1 METKIIKLADIKPAP
16 YNPRVELTAKDQ
28 EYKALDA
35 SIEENGLVLPLI
47 VNIRDNCLIGGHQRL
62 NVLLA
67 QGETETNAVI
77 VDLDEPQAKA
87 LCIALNKLD
96 GEWDYGTL
104 ADILAEL
111 IEEGENLISTGF
123 TQTDLDDLL
132 GDLRDADRE
141 DDDEDPEKQD
151 KKGDTADGIRC
162 LIGDFDFRMTE
173 AEFEDLMADVREKV
187 GFTQE
192 LVCAELKR
200 RLFDEV

>member
-16 YNPRVELTAKDQ
+16 YHPRVELTAKDQ

-62 NVLLA
+62 TVLLS
-67 QGETETNAVI
+67 QGETETNAV
-77 VDLDEPQAKA
+77 VVVLDEPQAKA

-141 DDDEDPEKQD
+141 DDDED
-151 KKGDTADGIRC
+151 TADGIRC